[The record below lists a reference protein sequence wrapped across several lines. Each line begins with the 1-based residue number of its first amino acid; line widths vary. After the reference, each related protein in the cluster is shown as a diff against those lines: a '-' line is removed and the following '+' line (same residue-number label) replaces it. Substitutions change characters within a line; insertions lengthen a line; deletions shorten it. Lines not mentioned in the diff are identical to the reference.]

1 MAGMQFEYDEEGG
14 TFFYFLLSFWA
25 LGLFP
30 TTYFFWPRAK
40 ASDQQAQ
47 KKGLCNCEPC
57 LKKNLV
63 RKKQEATV
71 KPMIIKGVLVIGW
84 VIFFLLAYKVSM
96 IQLDYVEYDP
106 FLELEI
112 DRGSTTAEIR
122 RAYKKLS
129 LVHHPDKETGD
140 EKRFMRIAKAYA
152 ALTDEES
159 RKNWEEYGNPDG
171 PEATRFGIA
180 LPKWIVERENSMWV
194 LAVYGLVFMIILPI
208 VVGVWWYRSIKF
220 SSDQVLLDTTRL
232 YYYFINKTP
241 NMILKRAVMILAASC
256 EFDRM
261 HNAEVQDRPSDNEE
275 LPPLIKILGNIQ
287 EKNRER
293 PLCFPY
299 SVKTRVLL
307 HSHFQRLML
316 TEDTLGADQ
325 LYILNKCAYLINE
338 MINICASLVAM
349 AMSGRVHQPPRLET
363 VENLM
368 KLSQM
373 IVQALDEKSSPLQQL
388 PHISPDML
396 RHFTTRKRNI
406 RHIRDFVSM
415 KDEDRRQMLRSLGD
429 GEYRDLIQVCSTMPH
444 VEMNIRSEV
453 LDEED
458 STITVGSIVTVTVNL
473 VRRDMVTLF
482 DKEIAAVEHMEE
494 EDGPLNGNGEDEA
507 DEDEEHDDKQGG
519 GLAGESKPKAW
530 EKQKKGKKKGGKAK
544 KKAKQPYQWKAVAQ
558 AKIDKENAVAASKS
572 TAEGGSKSKASSA
585 AGAAGGGESEEHEH
599 EHEEEGAATESGEE
613 NNASE
618 EEQETTAGGSGSGG
632 AGGSGSGG
640 AGGVGGG
647 AGESGG
653 GGGNGGGDA
662 AASEEKVVVVKKKEE
677 EDDEDEDWDTF
688 KMESKKENSLETK
701 KKESHCVHCP
711 FFPAEKQEAW
721 WLYVADKKR
730 HLLITAPVHVCSL
743 KEEEEVK
750 LKFSAPAKP
759 GVYHYTVLLRSD
771 SYFGDFDQQQNIK
784 LDVKEA
790 KIVKDHPQW
799 DISDDDDDK
808 ANNDDDDTEEEE
820 DSDYS
825 SEDDGSD

>member
-25 LGLFP
+25 LVLFP
-30 TTYFFWPRAK
+30 ATYFCWPRAK
-40 ASDQQAQ
+40 ESDDSSK
-47 KKGLCNCEPC
+47 KKGECNCEPC
-57 LKKNLV
+57 LKKNLI
-63 RKKQEATV
+63 REKQETSV
-71 KPMIIKGVLVIGW
+71 KPAVIKLILVIGW

-106 FLELEI
+106 FGELEI
-112 DRGSTTAEIR
+112 DRGASTREIR

-129 LVHHPDKETGD
+129 LIYHPDKETGD

-159 RKNWEEYGNPDG
+159 RKNWEEFGNPDG

-194 LAVYGLVFMIILPI
+194 LAVYGLVFMIILPV

-275 LPPLIKILGNIQ
+275 LPQLIKILGNVQ

-307 HSHFQRLML
+307 HSHFQRLKL
-316 TEDTLGADQ
+316 NEATLGADQ
-325 LYILNKCAYLINE
+325 TYILKKCPYLVNE

-363 VENLM
+363 IENLM

-373 IVQALDEKSSPLQQL
+373 MVQALDERGSPLQQL
-388 PHISPDML
+388 PHINPEML
-396 RHFTTRKRNI
+396 RYFCTRKRNI
-406 RHIRDFVSM
+406 RHLREFAEM

-429 GEYRDLIQVCSTMPH
+429 GEYQDIMQVCGTMPNVH
-444 VEMNIRSEV
+444 MDIRSEV

-458 STITVGSIVTVTVNL
+458 STITVGSIVTVTINL
-473 VRRDMVTLF
+473 IRKEMSELF
-482 DKEIAAVEHMEE
+482 NNEIPAMEQID
-494 EDGPLNGNGEDEA
+494 EDDNILHGNGDEDA
-507 DEDEEHDDKQGG
+507 DEDEENDERQGG
-519 GLAGESKPKAW
+519 GAGGEAKPKTW
-530 EKQKKGKKKGGKAK
+530 DKPKKGKKKAGKAK
-544 KKAKQPYQWKAVAQ
+544 KKGKQPYQWKAVAQ
-558 AKIDKENAVAASKS
+558 AKIDKENAAAAAKTTTEGGKGKTGGASAAAAS
-572 TAEGGSKSKASSA
+572 A
-585 AGAAGGGESEEHEH
+585 AESED
-599 EHEEEGAATESGEE
+599 HEEEEAATESGED
-613 NNASE
+613 NNVSD
-618 EEQETTAGGSGSGG
+618 EEQEGESNSG
-632 AGGSGSGG
+632 AGDAG
-640 AGGVGGG
+640 AGAG
-647 AGESGG
+647 AVETVDEPAEKTKEKGE
-653 GGGNGGGDA
+653 D
-662 AASEEKVVVVKKKEE
+662 E
-677 EDDEDEDWDTF
+677 DEDEDWDTF
-688 KMESKKENSLETK
+688 KMESKKENSLDTK
-701 KKESHCVHCP
+701 KKESHRVHCP
-711 FFPAEKQEAW
+711 FFPADKQEAW

-750 LKFSAPAKP
+750 LKFSAPSKP
-759 GVYHYTVLLRSD
+759 GVYHYTVVMRSD
-771 SYFGDFDQQQNIK
+771 SYYSDFDQQHNIK

-799 DISDDDDDK
+799 DISDDEEDK
-808 ANNDDDDTEEEE
+808 ANNDDESEEEE

>member
-30 TTYFFWPRAK
+30 ATYFCWPRAK
-40 ASDQQAQ
+40 ASDQQAK
-47 KKGLCNCEPC
+47 KKGICSCEPC

-84 VIFFLLAYKVSM
+84 IIFFLLAYKVSM

-106 FLELEI
+106 FQELEI
-112 DRGSTTAEIR
+112 DRGASTAEIR
-122 RAYKKLS
+122 RAYRKLS
-129 LVHHPDKETGD
+129 LIYHPDKETGD

-159 RKNWEEYGNPDG
+159 RKNWEVYGNPDG

-275 LPPLIKILGNIQ
+275 LPQLIKILGNIQ

-307 HSHFQRLML
+307 HSHFQRLPL

-325 LYILNKCAYLINE
+325 GYILKKCPYLINE

-373 IVQALDEKSSPLQQL
+373 IVQAIDEKASPLQQL

-415 KDEDRRQMLRSLGD
+415 KDEDRRQMLRSLGE
-429 GEYRDLIQVCSTMPH
+429 GEYRDIIQVCGTMPH
-444 VEMNIRSEV
+444 VEMSIRSEV

-458 STITVGSIVTVTVNL
+458 TTITVGSIVTVTVNL
-473 VRRDMVTLF
+473 VRKDMVGLF
-482 DKEIAAVEHMEE
+482 DKEIAAVEQIEE
-494 EDGPLNGNGEDEA
+494 DDGPLNGNGDDEA
-507 DEDEEHDDKQGG
+507 DEEDEHDEKQGNSA
-519 GLAGESKPKAW
+519 AGDNKPKVW

-544 KKAKQPYQWKAVAQ
+544 KKSKQPYQWKAVAQ
-558 AKIDKENAVAASKS
+558 AKIDKENAAAASATES
-572 TAEGGSKSKASSA
+572 TKSKGAAAPAA
-585 AGAAGGGESEEHEH
+585 AGAAGAESEEHE
-599 EHEEEGAATESGEE
+599 EAEAEAATESGEE

-618 EEQETTAGGSGSGG
+618 DEQDVS
-632 AGGSGSGG
+632 
-640 AGGVGGG
+640 GVGGG
-647 AGESGG
+647 
-653 GGGNGGGDA
+653 GGGDA
-662 AASEEKVVVVKKKEE
+662 AASEEKALTPKKKEE
-677 EDDEDEDWDTF
+677 DDDEDEDWDTF

-701 KKESHCVHCP
+701 KKESHTVHCP

-750 LKFSAPAKP
+750 LKFSAPAKQ
-759 GVYHYTVLLRSD
+759 GVYHYTVVLRSD

-799 DISDDDDDK
+799 DISDDEEDK
-808 ANNDDDDTEEEE
+808 ANNEDETEEEE

-825 SEDDGSD
+825 SEEEGSD